1 MRRMDGAALR
11 SCAQRNKTMKR
22 YLMIAAVFAA
32 GVLVGQGQ
40 NKYNM
45 PTSVLHVVTVQFK
58 ADSTAEQ
65 QNAAIEGVK
74 TMAAQ
79 TPGLKNIW
87 IKKIKVQPAEYS
99 TVFAME
105 FENKAAFDRYT
116 DAPAHKEWEKVYLP
130 IRERSTTHDVTN

>member
-1 MRRMDGAALR
+1 ML
-11 SCAQRNKTMKR
+11 KR
-22 YLMIAAVFAA
+22 YLAVAAIFAA

-40 NKYNM
+40 NKFGT
-45 PTSVLHVVTVQFK
+45 PSTVLHVVTVQWK

-79 TPGLKNIW
+79 TPGVKNIW
-87 IKKIKVQPAEYS
+87 IKKIKVQPAEFS
-99 TVFAME
+99 TIFAME

-116 DAPAHKEWEKVYLP
+116 DAPAHKAWEKVYLP
-130 IRERSTTHDVTN
+130 VREKSTTHDVTN

>member
-1 MRRMDGAALR
+1 
-11 SCAQRNKTMKR
+11 MKR

>member
-1 MRRMDGAALR
+1 
-11 SCAQRNKTMKR
+11 MKR

-87 IKKIKVQPAEYS
+87 IKKIKVQPAEFS

>member
-1 MRRMDGAALR
+1 MIKKVVLAAG
-11 SCAQRNKTMKR
+11 
-22 YLMIAAVFAA
+22 IFAA
-32 GVLVGQGQ
+32 GILVGQGQ
-40 NKYNM
+40 NKYGT
-45 PTSVLHVVTVQFK
+45 PQSVLHIVTVQFK
-58 ADSTAEQ
+58 ADSTAAQ
-65 QNAAIEGVK
+65 QTAAIEGVK

-79 TPGLKNIW
+79 TPGVKNIW

-116 DAPAHKEWEKVYLP
+116 DAPAHKEWEKLYLP

>member
-1 MRRMDGAALR
+1 MI
-11 SCAQRNKTMKR
+11 KR
-22 YLMIAAVFAA
+22 YLLIAVVFAV
-32 GVLVGQGQ
+32 GLVIGQSQ

-45 PTSVLHVVTVQFK
+45 PATVLHVVTVQWK
-58 ADSTAEQ
+58 ADSTVDQ
-65 QNAAIEGVK
+65 QNAAIEGIK
-74 TMAAQ
+74 TMASQ

-116 DAPAHKEWEKVYLP
+116 DAPAHKTWMKIYEP
-130 IRERSTTHDVTN
+130 IREKSTTHDVTN